1 MTPPADRI
9 LTNAEVHT
17 LAPDGGEPAGRAS
30 SNVSDGDTVHEAVA
44 VRDGRVV
51 RVGSA
56 YEVAFLRGVE
66 TTVHDC
72 GGRVVLPGFVDAHT
86 HLDMVGRYLVHAA
99 LGDATGP
106 ADAIERLV
114 EGARAPEESEWIL
127 GFGYDESTWDDA
139 RYLTREDLD
148 RVSEERPVAA
158 FREDVHTVSL
168 NGVAL
173 ARLGDDIA
181 DENLRRAG
189 GEPTGVAVEGA
200 VGTVLDATRGDQPEC
215 ELLRAASDRAAE
227 LGITAVGDMVRD
239 RRVPRAYRDLA
250 RDGELGLRVRL
261 NYWTDFL
268 DALEGAGLRTD
279 DGDDLVR
286 VGAVKS
292 YTDGSLGARTAR
304 LSEPYADADTAGTG
318 DGPEDGGAGSG
329 DGEEARGQWVVTP
342 DELREYVERADALGL
357 QFCAHAIGDEA
368 IAATLD
374 AYAETDAAA
383 ARHRVEHA
391 EVLTGDLVERFAE
404 VGAVASV
411 QPNFLK
417 WAREG
422 GLYESRLG
430 RERTRASNRY
440 AALREAGVPL
450 AFGSD
455 TMPLGPL
462 FGVQQAVTAP
472 AEAQRLDVTDALR
485 AYTRGA
491 AYALRDEDRFGVVE
505 PGKQADLVVLD
516 ESPWNVAPDAIADI
530 DVAATLVG
538 GELTY
543 RGSDF

>member
-1 MTPPADRI
+1 MTAPADRI
-9 LTNAEVHT
+9 LTNVEVHT
-17 LAPDGGEPAGRAS
+17 LVPE
-30 SNVSDGDTVHEAVA
+30 GDTVHEAVA

-72 GGRVVLPGFVDAHT
+72 EGAVVLPGFVDAHT

-99 LGDATGP
+99 LGDVAGPDEAVDRLRESGRSATTRSGEAAEAHP
-106 ADAIERLV
+106 PT
-114 EGARAPEESEWIL
+114 EGEWIV
-127 GFGYDESTWDDA
+127 GFGYDESTWDDP

-148 RVSEERPVAA
+148 RVSEDRPVAA

-173 ARLGDDIA
+173 DRLADDIA
-181 DENLRRAG
+181 DGNLRRAG

-200 VGTVLDATRGDQPEC
+200 VGTVLDATRGDRPER
-215 ELLRAASDRAAE
+215 ELLRAASDRAAG

-268 DALEGAGLRTD
+268 DALEETGLRTD
-279 DGDDLVR
+279 DGDGLVR

-304 LSEPYADADTAGTG
+304 LSEPYADIDDAGR
-318 DGPEDGGAGSG
+318 D
-329 DGEEARGQWVVTP
+329 EAPRGQWVVAP

-374 AYAETDAAA
+374 AYAGTDAAA

-391 EVLTGDLVERFAE
+391 EVLTDDLVERFAE

-422 GLYESRLG
+422 GLYEARLG
-430 RERTRASNRY
+430 RERTHASNRY

-472 AEAQRLDVTDALR
+472 ADAQRLDVTEALR
-485 AYTRGA
+485 AYTHGA
-491 AYALRDEDRFGVVE
+491 AYALRDEDRFGTVE
-505 PGKQADLVVLD
+505 PGKRADLVVLD
-516 ESPWNVAPDAIADI
+516 GSPWAVAPEAIGDI
-530 DVAATLVG
+530 AVTATFVG
-538 GELTY
+538 GEPTY
-543 RGSDF
+543 RAEGVL